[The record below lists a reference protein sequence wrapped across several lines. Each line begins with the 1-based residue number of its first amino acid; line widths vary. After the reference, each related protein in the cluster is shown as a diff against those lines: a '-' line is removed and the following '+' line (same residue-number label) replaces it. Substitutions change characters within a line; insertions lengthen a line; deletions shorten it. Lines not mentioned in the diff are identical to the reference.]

1 MHQSLT
7 SKHDDFVTR
16 PDRQGL
22 IHPLPTVGIVDARRS
37 GRARRAAP
45 MGARETDARA
55 GAGRWTATDR
65 AAGAVHWSWR
75 LILPVRVALGDAG

>member
-1 MHQSLT
+1 
-7 SKHDDFVTR
+7 
-16 PDRQGL
+16 
-22 IHPLPTVGIVDARRS
+22 
-37 GRARRAAP
+37 